1 MRNPLSYTG
10 VYKSKFPLASNLKQI
25 SGYRLSNELPMLSM
39 VLALRN
45 RMMCTVTQSF
55 LCTPN
60 SMRVNLI
67 TTEGPLTPGLGV
79 LMEFAYGIV
88 VGVEDGMGRQ
98 CRRDNANLDYVNFH
112 RLNK

>member
-1 MRNPLSYTG
+1 
-10 VYKSKFPLASNLKQI
+10 
-25 SGYRLSNELPMLSM
+25 
-39 VLALRN
+39 
-45 RMMCTVTQSF
+45 
-55 LCTPN
+55 
-60 SMRVNLI
+60 MRVNLI

-98 CRRDNANLDYVNFH
+98 CRRDNANLDYVNFQ